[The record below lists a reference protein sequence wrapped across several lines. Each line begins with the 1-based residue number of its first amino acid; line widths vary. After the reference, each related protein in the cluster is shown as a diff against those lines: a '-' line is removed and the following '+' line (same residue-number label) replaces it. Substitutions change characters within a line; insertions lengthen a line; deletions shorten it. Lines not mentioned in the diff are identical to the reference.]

1 MALRSTSAAPETTT
15 DLRILELA
23 AEHIRRFGLER
34 TSVTGIAE
42 AAGMS
47 HANVYR
53 YYPSKMA
60 LFDEITAHWLKPLE
74 AGLRIIADA
83 QDPAFDKLERMI
95 FVIHR
100 TYRQKLEA
108 DPKIFRLFVDA
119 ADKAAPVARR
129 HRARIEL
136 EICRILDEAS
146 GSGLVEARDQT
157 FCLLLILDAL
167 HRFIDPAVVARD
179 IDQPRLELEERAA
192 RLMDLLRSIQ
202 ATGLQEFKLQN
213 L

>member
-1 MALRSTSAAPETTT
+1 MARSLPAPMETPT
-15 DLRILELA
+15 DARILELA
-23 AEHIRRFGLER
+23 AEHIRRLGVER

-53 YYPSKMA
+53 YYPSKVA
-60 LFDEITAHWLKPLE
+60 LFEEITADWLKPLE

-83 QDPAFDKLERMI
+83 PDPAFDKLERM
-95 FVIHR
+95 VLAIHR

-119 ADKAAPVARR
+119 TEKAAPVARR
-129 HRARIEL
+129 HRSRIEL
-136 EICRILDEAS
+136 ELHRILEEGTGGGRIEIKDPKA
-146 GSGLVEARDQT
+146 
-157 FCLLLILDAL
+157 CLLLVLDAL
-167 HRFIDPAVVARD
+167 HRFLHPGAVAQD
-179 IDQPRLELEERAA
+179 IDQPRQLVEERAA
-192 RLMDLLRSIQ
+192 RTLDLLRLGLSH
-202 ATGLQEFKLQN
+202 GLQEFRLQN

>member
-1 MALRSTSAAPETTT
+1 MALRSLPASPETPT
-15 DLRILELA
+15 DARILELA
-23 AEHIRRFGLER
+23 AEHIRRFGAER

-60 LFDEITAHWLKPLE
+60 LFEEITAGWLKPLE

-83 QDPAFDKLERMI
+83 QDPAFDKLERM
-95 FVIHR
+95 VLAIHR

-119 ADKAAPVARR
+119 AAKGAAVARR
-129 HRARIEL
+129 HRGRIEL
-136 EICRILDEAS
+136 ELHRILDEGA
-146 GSGLVEARDQT
+146 GSGLIEIKDAKA
-157 FCLLLILDAL
+157 CLLLVLDAL
-167 HRFIDPAVVARD
+167 HRFIDPAAVAHD
-179 IDQPRLELEERAA
+179 IDQPRSQLEERVAWA
-192 RLMDLLRSIQ
+192 LDLLRL
-202 ATGLQEFKLQN
+202 GLSQGLNEFKLQN

>member
-1 MALRSTSAAPETTT
+1 MALRSLPAPPETPT
-15 DLRILELA
+15 DARILELA
-23 AEHIRRFGLER
+23 AEHIRQFGVER

-60 LFDEITAHWLKPLE
+60 LFEEITADWLKPLE

-83 QDPAFDKLERMI
+83 PDPAFDKLERM
-95 FVIHR
+95 VLAIHR

-108 DPKIFRLFVDA
+108 DPKIFQLFVDA
-119 ADKAAPVARR
+119 AAKAAVVARR
-129 HRARIEL
+129 HRGRIEL
-136 EICRILDEAS
+136 ELHRILDEGA
-146 GSGLVEARDQT
+146 GSGLIEIRDAKA
-157 FCLLLILDAL
+157 CLLLVLNSL
-167 HRFIDPAVVARD
+167 HRFIDPAAVAHD
-179 IDQPRLELEERAA
+179 IDQPRSQLEDRVGRA
-192 RLMDLLRSIQ
+192 LDLLRL
-202 ATGLQEFKLQN
+202 GLSQGLSEFRLQN